1 MADNRKQIVEIK
13 KGNVGSGLL
22 LENDGYMS
30 LDMPDNKVL
39 KESIEDFKNGMAHE
53 LPRPFVVSAVFQ
65 KFGIQNA
72 NGRIYPEKILKREV
86 ENILDKVKAKMILCE
101 LEHPESSNIN
111 LERVCAVVT
120 ELHWVGRTLVGKIEI
135 PLSEG
140 FRRYGI
146 CSTLADRVG
155 QWLVSGIR
163 VGVSSRALGSVE
175 QVGSNLVVG
184 SDLSLVTFDLVSTP
198 STENAW
204 IEFTEDKLQPYLQE
218 TEQKNNNIL
227 KEDKFSKFENWLKD

>member
-1 MADNRKQIVEIK
+1 MDKKQIVEIR

-30 LDMPDNKVL
+30 LDMPDNKML
-39 KESIEDFKNGMAHE
+39 KESIDDFKSGVAHE

-86 ENILDKVKAKMILCE
+86 EKLQDKIKNRMVLSE
-101 LEHPESSNIN
+101 LEHPETSNIN
-111 LERVCAVVT
+111 LERICAVVT
-120 ELHWVGRTLVGKIEI
+120 EVHWVGHTLVGKLEI
-135 PLSEG
+135 PISEG

-146 CSTLADRVG
+146 CSTLADTVA

-175 QVGSNLVVG
+175 QVGGVLMVG
-184 SDLSLVTFDLVSTP
+184 QDLEMITFDVVSTP

-204 IEFTEDKLQPYLQE
+204 VEFDESKLQPYLQE
-218 TEQKNNNIL
+218 TKTEQTNTL
-227 KEDKFSKFENWLKD
+227 TEDKYSKFDKWLMD

>member
-1 MADNRKQIVEIK
+1 
-13 KGNVGSGLL
+13 
-22 LENDGYMS
+22 
-30 LDMPDNKVL
+30 MPDNKIL
-39 KESIEDFKNGMAHE
+39 RESIDDFKSGIAHE
-53 LPRPFVVSAVFQ
+53 LPRPFIVSAVFQ

-86 ENILDKVKAKMILCE
+86 EKLQDKIQHRMVLCE

-111 LERVCAVVT
+111 LERICAVVT
-120 ELHWVGRTLVGKIEI
+120 EVHWVGHTLVGKIEI

-175 QVGSNLVVG
+175 QVGGTLLVG
-184 SDLSLVTFDLVSTP
+184 SDLELLTFDVVSTP

-204 IEFTEDKLQPYLQE
+204 IEFEESKLQPYLQE
-218 TEQKNNNIL
+218 NQNEKNTIL
-227 KEDKFSKFENWLKD
+227 TEDKFTKFETWLKD